1 MFILSDGC
9 GCFVMDK
16 VYCILFRCVLKLLG
30 YFLKEIKNLLGISLV
45 FLYDLNWLGWK
56 IRLDFVGFDWD
67 SVRNF
72 I

>member
-1 MFILSDGC
+1 MVVVVLVWIKFI
-9 GCFVMDK
+9 
-16 VYCILFRCVLKLLG
+16 VYYLG
-30 YFLKEIKNLLGISLV
+30 VFGNYQGIKNLLGISLV
-45 FLYDLNWLGWK
+45 FLFDLNWLGWK

>member
-1 MFILSDGC
+1 
-9 GCFVMDK
+9 MDK
-16 VYCILFRCVLKLLG
+16 VYCILFRCVWKLLG

-56 IRLDFVGFDWD
+56 IRLDFDFGFDWD